1 MSFIS
6 IVEGFF
12 PIKYKDT
19 KNVKATVISLQ
30 DKAHVWFN
38 TLNRDQENRGPGPI
52 STWSIIK
59 ELFTHQFLPGNNG
72 EDMRQGLMTWN
83 MEVCQLSN

>member
-12 PIKYKDT
+12 PIKYKDA

-30 DKAHVWFN
+30 DKARVWFN
-38 TLNRDQENRGPGPI
+38 TLKRDQENRGPGPISTWSIPI

-72 EDMRQGLMTWN
+72 EDMRQGLMT
-83 MEVCQLSN
+83 